1 MRAAILAASQE
12 VFSQVGYASARTRAI
27 ADKAGASE
35 QLLFA
40 HFGSKSGLFEEAV
53 LAPVKVFLIDWAEA
67 FPDDFAADQGDPHA
81 QVSAFLSGYLRVL
94 LANRRLLVAYL
105 AASTFHVDEFAGS
118 PAAAGLG
125 TGIRRL
131 QDLAEEAA
139 RSHGFPL
146 AEPELQT
153 RVILA
158 TSLGLAVFNDLLF
171 TDGPPDEERLI
182 ETMTELLLLGLTGQ
196 G

>member
-1 MRAAILAASQE
+1 VRAAILAASQE

-53 LAPVKVFLIDWAEA
+53 L
-67 FPDDFAADQGDPHA
+67 A

-171 TDGPPDEERLI
+171 TDGAPDEERVI
-182 ETMTELLLLGLTGQ
+182 ETMTELLLLGLAGQ